1 MLLLKIL
8 LYLQKFVELNN
19 KKMKIRLFIISFMA
33 VLSLSLLT
41 SCATKQTAINQLQNL
56 AYDMRD
62 NGAYYNVDDWK
73 QAAAD
78 FMAIRD
84 KMRKY
89 DYTPAERHQIGELEG
104 ECAKY
109 MVQGIKNGAINTV
122 LGIGSEIKGILDGL
136 GIKY

>member
-1 MLLLKIL
+1 MIMNTKSFLISLIAIL
-8 LYLQKFVELNN
+8 SFS
-19 KKMKIRLFIISFMA
+19 FIMS
-33 VLSLSLLT
+33 
-41 SCATKQTAINQLQNL
+41 SCSTKRSCINQMQSL

-73 QAAAD
+73 KAAAD

-89 DYTPAERHQIGELEG
+89 DYTPAERRVIGELEG
-104 ECAKY
+104 ECARY

-122 LGIGSEIKGILDGL
+122 MGIGNEIKGILDGL
-136 GIKY
+136 GIKF